1 MGFTDDLWEQPI
13 ALNRLLDRY
22 EYSAVSQALDLK
34 SYRRIVVTGMGG
46 SHFANYYLWR
56 RLTAAGLNA
65 QWMSTDEVLS
75 FSEHS
80 LMPERTLLW
89 ISSQSGLSGE
99 VSELISRW
107 GTKLGIDVIA
117 VTNNEGVVPLTTSA
131 NYVQLIAAGPE
142 FSVGTKTYT
151 NTVVAND
158 LLVSDLLG
166 EDTAGLL
173 LGYRQAATGIS
184 DYLNSDWRSLL
195 APVADLVFGSDAVV
209 LLGRGASYGTA
220 LEGALVL
227 KEAANTQ
234 AEGLSAGQFRHGP
247 LELADAKLFTWLL
260 ADDVATGRFD
270 RSLAAQLVGFG
281 AKVVTTGLT
290 ALPDGVFDV
299 PAPSGPALAV
309 PLLRMIPLQLGSI
322 VVAEAL
328 GLEPGVFRNNQKI
341 TTGL

>member
-1 MGFTDDLWEQPI
+1 MGFTDDLWAQPV
-13 ALNRLLDRY
+13 ALTRLLDRY
-22 EYSAVSQALDLK
+22 EFLAAAQALDLRA
-34 SYRRIVVTGMGG
+34 YRRIVVTGMGG

-80 LMPERTLLW
+80 WMPERTLLW

-99 VSELISRW
+99 VSELIRRY
-107 GTKLGIDVIA
+107 GTKSGIDVIA
-117 VTNNEGVVPLTTSA
+117 VTNNEGLVPLSTRA
-131 NYVQLIAAGPE
+131 NCVQLIAAGPE

-151 NTVVAND
+151 NTVVANE

-173 LGYRQAATGIS
+173 LGYRQAANSIS
-184 DYLNSDWRSLL
+184 DYLDSDWRSLL
-195 APVADLVFGSDAVV
+195 APVADLVAGSDAVV
-209 LLGRGASYGTA
+209 LLGRGASYGTV

-247 LELADAKLFTWLL
+247 LEIADAKLFTWLL
-260 ADDVATGRFD
+260 ADDSATDNLD
-270 RSLAAQLVGFG
+270 RSLAAELVGFG
-281 AKVVTTGLT
+281 AQVVATGLT
-290 ALPDGVFDV
+290 GLPGGVLDV
-299 PAPSGPALAV
+299 PAPSGPAFAA
-309 PLLRMIPLQLGSI
+309 PLLRIIPLQLASI